1 MEHNERNPKNH
12 LYASFNLVWI
22 VSWNEN
28 TRNIIAFSFSKIS
41 FINIITAIDSANDQ
55 NSMPRG
61 I

>member
-41 FINIITAIDSANDQ
+41 FINIMTPINSTYDQ
-55 NSMPRG
+55 NTICRVM
-61 I
+61 